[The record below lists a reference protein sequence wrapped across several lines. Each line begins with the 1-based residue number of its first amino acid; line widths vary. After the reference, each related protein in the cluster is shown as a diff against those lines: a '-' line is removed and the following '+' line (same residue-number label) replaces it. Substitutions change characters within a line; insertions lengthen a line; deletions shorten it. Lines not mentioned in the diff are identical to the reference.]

1 MATEENTQQPPVVA
15 LNYGDRMIPLSIDS
29 IHDDVGT
36 DLNNALTAAAAVSN
50 ALFHRV
56 SFMDAATCD
65 AAEVQ
70 DLQAL
75 TLAGT
80 MLSGLAQAF
89 NDHLRNQS

>member
-1 MATEENTQQPPVVA
+1 MSANTLQPVLA
-15 LNYGDRMIPLSIDS
+15 MNYGDRSIPFSVDA
-29 IHDDVGT
+29 IHDDIAT
-36 DLNNALTAAAAVSN
+36 DLHNALTAAAAVSN

-89 NDHLRNQS
+89 NVHMRTQS